1 MIALASVSGEEFF
14 LNCDLIYR
22 IDEAYDTI
30 ITLSDG
36 QHIRVSEPATKLVEK
51 IVDYKRKM
59 DLALP
64 EVGKKKR
71 T

>member
-1 MIALASVSGEEFF
+1 MIALTSVSGEAFF

-36 QHIRVSEPATKLVEK
+36 QHIRVSEPATEIVDK
-51 IVDYKRKM
+51 IVDYKKKIYG
-59 DLALP
+59 ALP
-64 EVGKKKR
+64 EVIK
-71 T
+71 

>member
-1 MIALASVSGEEFF
+1 MIALTSVSGEAFF

-36 QHIRVSEPATKLVEK
+36 QHIRVSEPATKIVEK
-51 IVDYKRKM
+51 IVDYKRKIY
-59 DLALP
+59 LALP
-64 EVGKKKR
+64 EVGI
-71 T
+71 